1 MLIKNGAW
9 DEILEKLQNDK
20 SVVEIIDINS
30 NKQIIIETSGV
41 KGNWNK
47 ALNSELKPNTIYKVD
62 DYSYFT
68 DEAGRVNKVSGKLK
82 LETKDRNVYQQG
94 KSVDVKNGIKGDDQG
109 GHIIA
114 RVFNGPGEQIN
125 YVPQT
130 AKLNNGE
137 WKSMEKKWKDAL
149 SEGKK
154 VEVDIQIIYNS
165 NSKRPKRFE
174 VKSII
179 VDKKGIQEIKKYK
192 FYN

>member
-1 MLIKNGAW
+1 M
-9 DEILEKLQNDK
+9 
-20 SVVEIIDINS
+20 
-30 NKQIIIETSGV
+30 
-41 KGNWNK
+41 
-47 ALNSELKPNTIYKVD
+47 KVD

-68 DEAGRVNKVSGKLK
+68 DEAGRVNKVSGELK

-94 KSVDVKNGIKGDDQG
+94 KSVDIKDGIKGDDQG

-154 VEVDIQIIYNS
+154 VEVDIKINYADNLRPTDFDVTYIIKTSDGKIEKTENLFFL
-165 NSKRPKRFE
+165 N
-174 VKSII
+174 
-179 VDKKGIQEIKKYK
+179 
-192 FYN
+192 

>member
-68 DEAGRVNKVSGKLK
+68 DEAGRVNKVSGELK

-137 WKSMEKKWKDAL
+137 WKSMEK
-149 SEGKK
+149 SGKMLFLK
-154 VEVDIQIIYNS
+154 EKRLKLIFKSFMIQI
-165 NSKRPKRFE
+165 
-174 VKSII
+174 VK
-179 VDKKGIQEIKKYK
+179 DQKD
-192 FYN
+192 F